1 MLSHELV
8 QPGDPGQASGG
19 RPRAAGLA
27 VIGIGLV
34 VQAEPAAGSV
44 IYASTHCR
52 WPITGERHSTSRARF
67 DAAEEDQAA
76 PSLLK
81 SGLKLADD
89 DLEESLTRW

>member
-67 DAAEEDQAA
+67 DAAGGGPGSSELVEERAQA
-76 PSLLK
+76 
-81 SGLKLADD
+81 
-89 DLEESLTRW
+89 RR